1 MKYLTIRK
9 EEVLRYLGFKN
20 QTLEKDM
27 NNLIEETIE
36 EMRNLAKVRYVYKPF
51 NIDRGKDEIILL
63 DTKMKLLGRDIYK
76 HLEKSQKCIL
86 MAVTLGSEID
96 MKIRYYEKIN
106 MTKALILDAC
116 ATTAI
121 EEACDEICGT
131 IENGLIEKNKKLT
144 WRFSPGYG
152 DLPIE
157 SQKDFI
163 SVLEGNKTIGLTVS
177 DHSIL
182 LPRKSVTAVVGII
195 DNTYESKK
203 RNCLNCNK
211 YSTCEFRKDGKG
223 CEA

>member
-9 EEVLRYLGFKN
+9 EEVLRYLGFRN

-27 NNLIEETIE
+27 NNLIEEAIE

-51 NIDRGKDEIILL
+51 NIDRAKDEIILR
-63 DTKMKLLGRDIYK
+63 DTNMKLLGKDIYK

-86 MAVTLGSEID
+86 MAVTLGSEVD

-121 EEACDEICGT
+121 EEACDEICET
-131 IENGLIEKNKKLT
+131 IENGIIEKNKKLT

-177 DHSIL
+177 DHSLL

-203 RNCLNCNK
+203 RNCVNCNK
-211 YSTCEFRKDGKG
+211 YSTCEFRKDGNG
-223 CEA
+223 CES

>member
-121 EEACDEICGT
+121 EEACDETCGT

-211 YSTCEFRKDGKG
+211 YSTCEFRKDGKD